1 MHFNKLYKFQRT
13 FPRKSDLKIGTKV
26 LISSTQG
33 GRFGDKN
40 SLRLD
45 PDYVLE
51 ESNMT
56 DEKTVSAESS
66 DYTLEES
73 DMTDEKNVSSESSAL
88 TINVGDLTPQNI
100 EIKGKIPS
108 FSYKINY
115 KIFKFARVKN
125 NRG

>member
-13 FPRKSDLKIGTKV
+13 FPRKSDLKVGTKV
-26 LISSTQG
+26 LISSTHG
-33 GRFGDKN
+33 GRMGDKN

-56 DEKTVSAESS
+56 DEKTVAAESS
-66 DYTLEES
+66 GNTLEES
-73 DMTDEKNVSSESSAL
+73 DMTDEK
-88 TINVGDLTPQNI
+88 NI

-115 KIFKFARVKN
+115 KIFKFARIKN
-125 NRG
+125 HQG